1 MSTLVGT
8 GEGGV
13 AGGEVGGEEVDME
26 AGEDSGEET
35 GEDKTH
41 CWLYRTLVALFNFLQ
56 QSLHCVYRRDGH

>member
-13 AGGEVGGEEVDME
+13 AGGEDGGEEVDME

-35 GEDKTH
+35 GEDKNP
-41 CWLYRTLVALFNFLQ
+41 LLVIQNSYSFVHIIAMN
-56 QSLHCVYRRDGH
+56 R

>member
-8 GEGGV
+8 EEGEV

-35 GEDKTH
+35 GEKQESF
-41 CWLYRTLVALFNFLQ
+41 LYRTFRLA
-56 QSLHCVYRRDGH
+56 HWGEPERAPH